1 MKLFSSILFVVILF
15 TGCGADNQ
23 TPGYTKTNPD
33 FAFYQI
39 FNGKYDI
46 IEFTPAGNANL
57 FCMMI
62 NGSMSAGVRC
72 YPKQS
77 NQLTKEIKWILKT
90 LILNQ

>member
-23 TPGYTKTNPD
+23 TPVHTTANPD

-39 FNGKYDI
+39 FKGKYDI

-57 FCMMI
+57 FCMMV
-62 NGSMSAGVRC
+62 NGSVVAGVRC

-77 NQLTKEIKWILKT
+77 NQLIKEIK
-90 LILNQ
+90 

>member
-46 IEFTPAGNANL
+46 IEFTPIGNANY
-57 FCMMI
+57 FCLMA
-62 NGSMSAGVRC
+62 NGYGTAGVRC

-77 NQLTKEIKWILKT
+77 NQLIKEIKWILKT

>member
-23 TPGYTKTNPD
+23 TPGHTTTSPD

-46 IEFTPAGNANL
+46 IEFTPAGNTSL
-57 FCMMI
+57 FCVMI

-77 NQLTKEIKWILKT
+77 NQIIKEIK
-90 LILNQ
+90 